1 MLCPSFCPFLF
12 TNPVMVAFSCALE
25 VVKLVLLSAAYDGVV
40 VYADQHHCWD
50 FLSCPQFFYI
60 GIMDLTRWDDF
71 PSALCTTL
79 APGPQCPISQ
89 PSCLLLSQPSCLPCP
104 VYPGSLP
111 TPSSNS
117 WRPVSHPS
125 SIVNNCEP
133 AILHRILKPVRKL
146 LYSVDDHWR
155 ILARAFT
162 VQVKARG
169 EVHSPAFHLL

>member
-1 MLCPSFCPFLF
+1 
-12 TNPVMVAFSCALE
+12 MVAFSCALE

-60 GIMDLTRWDDF
+60 GIMDLT
-71 PSALCTTL
+71 
-79 APGPQCPISQ
+79 
-89 PSCLLLSQPSCLPCP
+89 
-104 VYPGSLP
+104 
-111 TPSSNS
+111 
-117 WRPVSHPS
+117 

-162 VQVKARG
+162 VQLLWHQSVAQTLGQDFLGNLIKWIKEPNLVMKEIGLHGISNLTLHPGQSESLKSLVPVLRDFLLARLPSC
-169 EVHSPAFHLL
+169 ETS